1 MQDRI
6 DELEL
11 VMGFYAN
18 LLNHKQTRV
27 IDGIRTLATYMDL
40 DQGKKAR
47 KVLNIPEGR

>member
-11 VMGFYAN
+11 VLGFYAN
-18 LLNHKQTRV
+18 KLNHQYTRV
-27 IDGIRTLATYMDL
+27 FDGIRTLSTYMDI